1 MALIPRLPKKNRD
14 KSQSASSKTIIPKL
28 TGARIPYPQKTE
40 TEQDV
45 LKVDDKGRA
54 VFTVGAGFKQNSQS
68 LALQAGLGPLRK
80 EVADQ
85 IVPAMK
91 DVAGAI
97 ARKPATN
104 LRSEGAGPQV
114 GKILTQ
120 AGRFATRT
128 GASLFVERGKEF
140 QPKGRLAQAVFGVD
154 PISPEETGNLIL
166 DMTLRPVTRSTMA
179 LMGKNFQAS
188 NQLEEIFL
196 GKDMVHSIQERS
208 KSTAEVITGSKNP
221 SKFQT
226 LAVSPLVIGAA
237 LIDIVPGLPEKKVAQ
252 KVALDVLEQVAERT
266 GAKVE
271 KALAEKII
279 RDVEGVYKLK
289 NVKARNAAILVLQD
303 KYLKD
308 AVANVAKVHPEDV
321 GVIEKFLDKA
331 GQGMKTS
338 EQEELAVSRLVD
350 RYGYGAGNTRASLRN
365 AAEELLQ
372 DYAKS
377 ERPVIGSGQTKAGT
391 VGKEST
397 VAGRNLVPKTEPQN
411 LGSRLETS
419 QPVSKVSKVDT
430 SLSRNLARSGEDVN
444 PLLSEARKYKSAE
457 EFVASQ
463 KKLLHGTN
471 TKFDKF
477 DISKSGDV
485 QPSDWGQGAYFTDN
499 VGNAKNFA
507 KVAGGDIVMERYAP
521 NVKYADGSKLLKDSD
536 FMLALDDGMGF
547 TTPAEYLAKKGYGG
561 VVFKNP
567 QGFNEYVVFNPDEI
581 LSKSQLTSIW
591 EEANKGGGAAP
602 QRAFS
607 AISGIEMKRDE
618 DGKLH
623 FTSYDPVKGAIGLVA
638 GSIVG
643 QKLPE
648 AMYAANRLKRVE
660 PNVLKRMIKSASE
673 SFGEAGKSLDKIL
686 GTISTRLKNIDPTL
700 KASLRKFEYRL
711 GTNINRDRR
720 VADTWLK
727 GVDKLSDL
735 EYKDLDLALKNGDE
749 AKILDVVKKNGLEK
763 EWGAIRTTL
772 DDLYKRASD
781 VGFDIGY
788 EKNYF
793 PRMVADSKGL
803 LEHLAKGEDWSIIE
817 QVIKD
822 KEVALARILTDNEK
836 AAVVNNLLRG
846 YGTDKIT
853 LSKTGAMKAR
863 AIDVV
868 DPEINKFY
876 HDSADSL
883 LRYIDNTNNAIEAR
897 TFFGKSFVP
906 PKEVVPG
913 LVNEAFDPMDS
924 VGAYTL
930 KLVADGKITPTQE
943 KELRDI
949 LQARFSPKG
958 ATGAVR
964 VYKNLSYIDT
974 MGSVTSAITQLGDLA
989 WAIHKA
995 GPVET
1000 VKNLAK
1006 AVVGKSELR
1015 KVDLGIEKIAQEFE
1029 SASKS
1034 ATLVDKV
1041 FRVVGLNAM
1050 DNLGKETLIN
1060 ATMARFRRLAN
1071 NPNEEF
1077 LSKLKGVFGNDEA
1090 AILRTMEDLK
1100 ANKITE
1106 DTKLLAF
1113 NELLDV
1119 QPIALSEMPEQYLKA
1134 GNGRVFYMLKTF
1146 TIKQLDVYRNE
1157 VFQLMKTNP
1166 KRAIRNLVTLSA
1178 SLMLMN
1184 ATADEIKDFILGRET
1199 KLSDRVVDNVAK
1211 LAGFSKFTLYKAR
1224 QQGVG
1229 SAVVQTILPPFKLLD
1244 SAYKDIAKH
1253 TAFADSETVQSI
1265 PLGGKLYYW
1274 WFGKGAQNSAKKA
1287 NAADK
1292 TGNGAMPSLPS
1303 LGDVGLPSLDLG
1315 LPSLP
1320 GL

>member
-91 DVAGAI
+91 DVAGAV

-104 LRSEGAGPQV
+104 LRSEGAGPQA

-419 QPVSKVSKVDT
+419 QPVSKVSKGDT
-430 SLSRNLARSGEDVN
+430 SLTKNLARSGEDVN
-444 PLLSEARKYKSAE
+444 PLLTEARKYKSAE
-457 EFVASQ
+457 EFYKAIENDPGGVGRNIKYNPTNRTVETYVNDTPLTNFGFKPNDKVTIYRGVDNASQ
-463 KKLLHGTN
+463 KT
-471 TKFDKF
+471 
-477 DISKSGDV
+477 ISSGDYITT
-485 QPSDWGQGAYFTDN
+485 SRELAASYTNGN
-499 VGNAKNFA
+499 VISMEVPASSVRFSSGDGITKSNFS
-507 KVAGGDIVMERYAP
+507 E
-521 NVKYADGSKLLKDSD
+521 
-536 FMLALDDGMGF
+536 
-547 TTPAEYLAKKGYGG
+547 
-561 VVFKNP
+561 
-567 QGFNEYVVFNPDEI
+567 GFNKAHLEGVYNPEAPI
-581 LSKSQLTSIW
+581 TKSQLTSIW
-591 EEANKGGGAAP
+591 EEANKGGAAP
-602 QRAFS
+602 QRAFG

-623 FTSYDPVKGAIGLVA
+623 FTSYDPVKGAFGLVA

-648 AMYAANRLKRVE
+648 AMYEANRLKRVE

-673 SFGEAGKSLDKIL
+673 SFGEAGKSFDKIL

-700 KASLRKFEYRL
+700 KTSLRKFEYRL

-803 LEHLAKGEDWSIIE
+803 LEYLAKGEDWSIIE

-822 KEVALARILTDNEK
+822 KEVALGRILTDNEK

-930 KLVADGKITPTQE
+930 KLVADGKISPTQE

-964 VYKNLSYIDT
+964 VYKNLAYIDT

-989 WAIHKA
+989 WSLHKA

-1034 ATLVDKV
+1034 STLVDKV
-1041 FRVVGLNAM
+1041 FRVIGLNAM